1 MALFL
6 VVGAAELR
14 LNNSFIDGNC
24 ISLPFQRETLMRDAV
39 LNLDL
44 NRSSLVDISI
54 PGLTE
59 PNSLRL
65 VLHPG
70 VFLCLADEFTY
81 HLVIGVV
88 GCLVR
93 LWLFLRWLWCL
104 VCVFGYFRVHNRKK
118 KNVKCYSFFLSCS
131 FFEWRSATAE

>member
-81 HLVIGVV
+81 HLVIGVEI
-88 GCLVR
+88 CLGFDSCLWSWFVSVVKICLWFVSVVR
-93 LWLFLRWLWCL
+93 
-104 VCVFGYFRVHNRKK
+104 V
-118 KNVKCYSFFLSCS
+118 
-131 FFEWRSATAE
+131 